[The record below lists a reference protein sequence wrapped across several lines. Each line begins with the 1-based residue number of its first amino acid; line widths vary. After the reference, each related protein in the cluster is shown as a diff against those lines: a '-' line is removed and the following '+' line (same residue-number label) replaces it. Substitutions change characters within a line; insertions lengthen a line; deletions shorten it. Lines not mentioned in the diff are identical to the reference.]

1 MIWGIGDANTGC
13 QRGQGEGGSG
23 ATEDSFGLDILCVG
37 LVEHDS
43 LCSMGSVFGMRFC
56 AEAIIDEHIAI
67 AAQQKPCHVGFG

>member
-1 MIWGIGDANTGC
+1 MPTLVAKEARVKEAVELLKILL
-13 QRGQGEGGSG
+13 
-23 ATEDSFGLDILCVG
+23 DSISCVG